1 MIMYNTTSE
10 LILNLLKEKG
20 KVIQK
25 DIYTKYGIGDSS
37 KVSRIVKKLIDLGI
51 VKRQLIKLNN
61 NNYSYL
67 LIYTPSSYLEVHEN
81 HEKDSLLYGEEL
93 IRLGICDNIS
103 ETSTLVAKFSKAL
116 KLTKLTEERAKSLV
130 RNYISEIGCTMYTPK
145 TIAAAA
151 IYIACKTSENVQDIR
166 SQDEISEVAGC
177 TSVSIRNIYPK
188 ILKTCGIEWELNE
201 WGH

>member
-1 MIMYNTTSE
+1 MYSTTSE

-37 KVSRIVKKLIDLGI
+37 KVSRVVKKLIDLGV
-51 VKRQLIKLNN
+51 VKRLLIKLNN

-67 LIYTPSSYLEVHEN
+67 LIYTPSYLEI
-81 HEKDSLLYGEEL
+81 HEKYSLIYGEEL
-93 IRLGICDNIS
+93 IKLGICDNIS
-103 ETSTLVAKFSKAL
+103 EINTLVTKFSKAL
-116 KLTKLTEERAKSLV
+116 KLTKPTEERAKSLV

-151 IYIACKTSENVQDIR
+151 IYIACKTSKNTQDIR
-166 SQDEISEVAGC
+166 SQNEISEVAGC
-177 TSVSIRNIYPK
+177 TSASIRRIYPK
-188 ILKTCGIEWELNE
+188 ILKTCGIEW
-201 WGH
+201 GY